1 MFKNQTAFFLS
12 LCLVLTPVALF
23 AQPDEQEHAARMRQ
37 ANTELNALSSD
48 LAKALGH
55 PGFRGLIRAE
65 IAKAKTRE
73 HIVKLDGV
81 LGKASRGPNVPPGL
95 QKLQDASRRTGG
107 QFKVKATGGEVME
120 GLDLYFPVPEHR
132 ERWKGGIDFL
142 VAFAPVHGR
151 DAKFTEFIAYSVKT
165 GKQVTL
171 DPNSPPTIPV
181 LVIAPEEH
189 ESHAVE
195 ENPAPIVKLPEREP
209 DETRADAPKKPV
221 HQEKGNS
228 YVGVKYLNIFDAKE
242 WWWEGHPEIY
252 IQFVIGKGPECK
264 LGYRWLSEVNYPGST
279 YDLWRRSSPAKWYF
293 DDSYSDRMLLR
304 VMERDGGYGKY
315 ELYRLSDGLHCNLY
329 YKSDDDWMG
338 VITMYRKNFNYNYEY
353 VQRGTWF
360 RAYWRKEH

>member
-165 GKQVTL
+165 GKQV
-171 DPNSPPTIPV
+171 I
-181 LVIAPEEH
+181 
-189 ESHAVE
+189 
-195 ENPAPIVKLPEREP
+195 
-209 DETRADAPKKPV
+209 
-221 HQEKGNS
+221 
-228 YVGVKYLNIFDAKE
+228 
-242 WWWEGHPEIY
+242 
-252 IQFVIGKGPECK
+252 
-264 LGYRWLSEVNYPGST
+264 
-279 YDLWRRSSPAKWYF
+279 
-293 DDSYSDRMLLR
+293 
-304 VMERDGGYGKY
+304 
-315 ELYRLSDGLHCNLY
+315 
-329 YKSDDDWMG
+329 
-338 VITMYRKNFNYNYEY
+338 
-353 VQRGTWF
+353 
-360 RAYWRKEH
+360 